1 MHAKLIN
8 VCMLKKLFSYLFGK

>member
-8 VCMLKKLFSYLFGK
+8 RYWKILQIHLLP